1 MFSFKLRFFC
11 QNANP
16 KNFQKI
22 RLRMYQSSL
31 KDRIQNSKFKSCLVL
46 ICLRYAAQVAAI
58 FIQLIVFFLF
68 EYFSPS
74 RLLFFVSTKA
84 SRLAW
89 ELLRHIPCFPSF
101 ALFCDSNFCRSSC
114 FSSFAV
120 AVFLLLKTPIQQGG
134 EDQAWDLLRR
144 IGL

>member
-1 MFSFKLRFFC
+1 MSKYKPKKLSKNQASNVPVIFKGQNLGFKIQKLFSTDMFKICCTSGSHLYPVNRF
-11 QNANP
+11 
-16 KNFQKI
+16 
-22 RLRMYQSSL
+22 
-31 KDRIQNSKFKSCLVL
+31 
-46 ICLRYAAQVAAI
+46 
-58 FIQLIVFFLF
+58 FFLF
-68 EYFSPS
+68 VYFSPS

-89 ELLRHIPCFPSF
+89 ELLQHIPCFPSF

-120 AVFLLLKTPIQQGG
+120 AVFLLLKNPGIQQGG

>member
-1 MFSFKLRFFC
+1 MLHKW
-11 QNANP
+11 QP
-16 KNFQKI
+16 
-22 RLRMYQSSL
+22 SL
-31 KDRIQNSKFKSCLVL
+31 VNR
-46 ICLRYAAQVAAI
+46 
-58 FIQLIVFFLF
+58 FFLF

-74 RLLFFVSTKA
+74 RFLLFVSTKA

-120 AVFLLLKTPIQQGG
+120 AVFLLLKNPGIQQGG
-134 EDQAWDLLRR
+134 GRLGVGFIEAYWVVTHRGPSGTEPHFPHVLRNR
-144 IGL
+144 